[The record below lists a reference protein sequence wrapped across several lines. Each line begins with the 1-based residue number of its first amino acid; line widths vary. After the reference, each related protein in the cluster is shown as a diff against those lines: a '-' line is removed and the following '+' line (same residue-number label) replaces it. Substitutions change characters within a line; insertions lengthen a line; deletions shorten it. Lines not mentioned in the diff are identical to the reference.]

1 MSTTHILST
10 EAKTATV
17 SQSRPVIMA
26 SSGSS
31 YPTTPIQEMPLEFPS
46 GISGPSPA
54 PRAGQTVFEQIA
66 SAKVTQSR
74 RVVITTLLILA
85 NLVQVGVYFNISRQF
100 GIY

>member
-1 MSTTHILST
+1 
-10 EAKTATV
+10 
-17 SQSRPVIMA
+17 MA

-31 YPTTPIQEMPLEFPS
+31 YPTIPVHEMPLEFPS
-46 GISGPSPA
+46 EISGPSTA
-54 PRAGQTVFEQIA
+54 PRTGQTVFEQIP

-85 NLVQVGVYFNISRQF
+85 NIVQVGVYFNISRQF